1 MMAEAGLKQRGYGE
15 EKYLKNVG
23 RFFKRIDF
31 SVRKLFIKVVNN
43 YEFCIAGNAY

>member
-1 MMAEAGLKQRGYGE
+1 MVK
-15 EKYLKNVG
+15 KNISKMSEG
-23 RFFKRIDF
+23 FFKRIDF